1 MTKRIGILTTGGDC
15 SGLNSIIRSAY
26 LRARELGYS
35 LFGIKRGFKGLSIET
50 QDYIALT
57 DEICDEDLLIKS
69 GSILLSDTK
78 WMSSEVTHGRTVEN
92 VRKSIID
99 GYKKLALDGL
109 ICVGGDGSL
118 KLVNELT
125 SNNGDMKVVFVPK
138 TIDNDVNYT
147 DYSVGFQTSVE
158 VAVKAIEN
166 IRSTAKSHERTMVV
180 EVMGR
185 DAGFI
190 ALYAGIAS
198 GADVIL
204 VPEFK
209 YDIEK
214 VKEKVKRNFSD
225 NGKHY
230 CIIVVAESVEAD
242 DFKHQEREVDGIVKY
257 THISYGG
264 IGHHLSRVIKQ
275 SGFDC
280 RSVKLGHIQRG
291 GETCVSDRLLGSLL
305 GANAIDLI
313 LNGTFGKMLVF
324 SDNDVNIVDIR
335 DAVNHINRALQ
346 RDDKYVVL
354 AKNLGVYIGEI

>member
-15 SGLNSIIRSAY
+15 SGLNSVIRAAY
-26 LRARELGYS
+26 LRAKECECS
-35 LFGIKRGFKGLSIET
+35 LFGIKRGFRGLSIET
-50 QDYIALT
+50 QDCIELT
-57 DEICDEDLLIKS
+57 DAMCDEDLLIKS

-78 WMSSEVTHGRTVEN
+78 WMSSEVKNGRTVES
-92 VRKSIID
+92 VRKSIVD
-99 GYKKLALDGL
+99 GYKKLKLDGL

-118 KLVNELT
+118 KLLNELT
-125 SNNGDMKVVFVPK
+125 TNNEDMKVVFVPK

-166 IRSTAKSHERTMVV
+166 IRSTAKSHERTIVI

-204 VPEFK
+204 VPEFD

-214 VKEKVKRNFSD
+214 VKAKIKQNFAD

-230 CIIVVAESVEAD
+230 CIIVVAESVETD
-242 DFKHQEREVDGIVKY
+242 DFKHPERNVDGIVKY
-257 THISYGG
+257 THISYSG
-264 IGHHLSRVIKQ
+264 IGNHLSSVMKQ
-275 SGFDC
+275 SGLDC

-291 GETCVSDRLLGSLL
+291 GETCMSDRLLGSIL
-305 GANAIDLI
+305 GANAVNLI

-324 SDNDVNIVDIR
+324 CKNDVNIIDIH
-335 DAVNHINRALQ
+335 DAVSHVNRSLTK
-346 RDDKYVVL
+346 DDKYVVL
-354 AKNLGVYIGEI
+354 AKSLGVYIGEI